1 MNQDKWDSLVV
12 YAKEEF
18 DVEEHKTEEI
28 MDGMGS
34 IERIV
39 FNGPLG
45 KIMLEREKKP
55 LVTGRKVIASK
66 RIGSDVSEEL
76 EYSDSESVD
85 TLFAYKWNEN
95 MDDWE
100 EMDADKFADISN

>member
-1 MNQDKWDSLVV
+1 MNQDKWDSLIV

-18 DVEEHKTEEI
+18 DVEEHEKEDI
-28 MDGMGS
+28 MEGKGS
-34 IERIV
+34 VERIV

-45 KIMLEREKKP
+45 KIKLEREKKP

-66 RIGSDVSEEL
+66 RVGSDVSEEL

-100 EMDADKFADISN
+100 EMDAEKFANINN